1 MAVSRPLALL
11 PLRGSRLEMALLH
24 QRVQSVRAKG
34 LYFPKSLLQS
44 LILFALLHVL
54 LVVVKSPPIYTV
66 LYHLLYTIA
75 TDISLK

>member
-11 PLRGSRLEMALLH
+11 SLRGSRLEMALLH

-54 LVVVKSPPIYTV
+54 LVVVAVHTTLCSAIYHTQ
-66 LYHLLYTIA
+66 LHQT
-75 TDISLK
+75 SH